1 MKKHVRALSWAV
13 DRKKTQGH
21 RRHAKRL
28 PVKITEVLRGQFA
41 HPIRRYRA
49 RSAALSHRQIVG
61 ITVDGG
67 RRGIDEFSDLDLLAR
82 FQQNLRRQYIVMGV
96 VRELGPP
103 TGANPR
109 LGS

>member
-1 MKKHVRALSWAV
+1 MKKHVRALSRAV
-13 DRKKTQGH
+13 DRKKAEGN

-28 PVKITEVLRGQFA
+28 PVKITKVLCGQFA
-41 HPIRRYRA
+41 HTIRRYRS
-49 RSAALSHRQIVG
+49 RSAALSHRQVVG
-61 ITVDGG
+61 IAVNGG
-67 RRGIDEFSDLDLLAR
+67 RRRIDEFSDLDLLAR
-82 FQQNLRRQYIVMGV
+82 FQQNLRGQYIVMGI